1 MFINI
6 MDSLNDTIETT
17 MDMDKNKEYQTITPD
32 NPEKMI
38 QRWDDMDLHPDILR
52 GIYAYGFETPSEIQK
67 RSIPHI
73 ILKRDI
79 IAQAQSGMGKT
90 GSFSIGTLSQIDV
103 NLNKPQALILAPTH
117 ELVKQIAKVI
127 ESLGN
132 VLNVRVKTIIGGTSI
147 QDDIKELREKS
158 PQIIVGTAGR
168 VYDMIC
174 RKYLSTDHIRIFVL
188 DEADEMLSQGFKT
201 QIYNIF
207 QTLSCDVQVALF
219 TATIP
224 ENILE
229 LTHKFM
235 RNPVHITMKAEE
247 LSLECIKQYYVA
259 LKNDIMKFEVLKDL
273 FSMISV
279 SQCIIYCNSVQ
290 RVSELYKA
298 MVDDG
303 FSVCCI
309 HSSMS
314 VSERA
319 KEFANFRSGGF
330 RVLISSNI
338 TARGIDIQHVSTVI
352 NFDIPKCQFTYL
364 HRIGRSG
371 RWGRKGMAIN
381 FVTQN
386 DIYLMRNIEKYYKIV
401 IEELPA
407 NISE

>member
-1 MFINI
+1 
-6 MDSLNDTIETT
+6 MDNLNTIS
-17 MDMDKNKEYQTITPD
+17 DNSNKEINNMANEYK
-32 NPEKMI
+32 EKII

-67 RSIPHI
+67 KSIPPV
-73 ILKRDI
+73 ILGHDV

-90 GSFSIGTLSQIDV
+90 GSFSIGILSRIEI
-103 NLNKPQALILAPTH
+103 NLNKTQALILAPTH
-117 ELVKQIAKVI
+117 ELVKQIANVVKC
-127 ESLGN
+127 LGN
-132 VLNVRVKTIIGGTSI
+132 TMGVTVKTIIGGTSI
-147 QDDIKELREKS
+147 QQDVKELLENP

-174 RKYLSTDHIRIFVL
+174 RKYLSTDYIRIFVL
-188 DEADEMLSQGFKT
+188 DEADEMLSQGFKI

-207 QTLSCDVQVALF
+207 QTLSTDVQVALF

-224 ENILE
+224 ENIME
-229 LTHKFM
+229 LTNKFM

-259 LKNDIMKFEVLKDL
+259 LKNDHMKFEVLKDL

-298 MVDDG
+298 MIDDG

-319 KEFANFRSGGF
+319 KEFANFRSGAF

-381 FVTQN
+381 FVTRN
-386 DIYLMRNIEKYYKIV
+386 DIHLMRNIEKYYKIE
-401 IEELPA
+401 IEELPTDFTA
-407 NISE
+407 